1 MDVVLAS
8 KSPRRRELLYK
19 IFADFEVAP
28 SGVDEN
34 LFDKSDPLRFALAAA
49 EAKAR
54 DVAERRPS
62 ALVIAADTI
71 VCLGDEIFGKPANR
85 GEAETMLA
93 RLSGRKHRIITGMA
107 LYRKDEDRLVTG
119 FETSYVM
126 FREIARETIRA
137 YLDHH
142 EYLDK
147 AGSYA
152 IQEIGDI
159 FVEKLE
165 GDYDNVVGFPV
176 NRVRRMLKEFRAPE
190 YILEIT
196 GFDPKKGWPAGRTE
210 SGEAFIP
217 GAVVGDKV
225 RARIICWKPRVL
237 KVVETIRPSPC
248 RVEAP
253 CPHFGKCGGCA
264 FQNLEYVK
272 QLEIKDG
279 HIHRALVES
288 GIDPAEVDL
297 EPMLPSPALFG
308 YRNKMEFAFAG
319 FAGELMLGLRE
330 RAWPEKKG
338 RKKTVALNRCPI
350 FGEAAETI
358 FPLVLENANATGFSG
373 YHPVTQEGYFRNL
386 VLREAKGTGEVMSI
400 LVTKSGPLPEARG
413 WAERWIAKMPN
424 LKSVWH
430 VENDR
435 TADVVDFEGAQLLAG
450 APFIEEELGGLRFRV
465 HPQSFFQPNPG
476 AALLFYERIAARAR
490 EWKSSRALGLFCGAG
505 AIELYLS
512 RSVTRVTG
520 IDALAANIRNAEE
533 NARLN
538 AIGNAD
544 FSEGWI
550 ERSLGDDGARDLD
563 LLVLDPPREGLR
575 SQALNRVAGL
585 RIPRMIYMSCNI
597 KTFIQDAMGL
607 AAAGYRLMKLTAADF
622 FPHTP
627 HFEVLGFLER

>member
-71 VCLGDEIFGKPANR
+71 VCLGDEIFGKPADR
-85 GEAETMLA
+85 GEAEIMLA
-93 RLSGRKHRIITGMA
+93 RLSGRKHRVITGVA
-107 LYRKDEDRLVTG
+107 LYRKDEDRLVAG
-119 FETSYVM
+119 FETSYVL
-126 FREIARETIRA
+126 FREIAREAIGA

-152 IQEIGDI
+152 IQEIGDT

-225 RARIICWKPRVL
+225 RARIICKKPRVL
-237 KVVETIRPSPC
+237 KVVETIRPSPW
-248 RVEAP
+248 RVETP

-272 QLEIKDG
+272 QLEIKDS
-279 HIHRALVES
+279 HIRRALVES

-297 EPMLPSPALFG
+297 EPMLPSPSLFG
-308 YRNKMEFAFAG
+308 YRNKG
-319 FAGELMLGLRE
+319 SVG
-330 RAWPEKKG
+330 
-338 RKKTVALNRCPI
+338 
-350 FGEAAETI
+350 TI
-358 FPLVLENANATGFSG
+358 
-373 YHPVTQEGYFRNL
+373 
-386 VLREAKGTGEVMSI
+386 
-400 LVTKSGPLPEARG
+400 
-413 WAERWIAKMPN
+413 
-424 LKSVWH
+424 
-430 VENDR
+430 
-435 TADVVDFEGAQLLAG
+435 
-450 APFIEEELGGLRFRV
+450 
-465 HPQSFFQPNPG
+465 
-476 AALLFYERIAARAR
+476 
-490 EWKSSRALGLFCGAG
+490 
-505 AIELYLS
+505 
-512 RSVTRVTG
+512 
-520 IDALAANIRNAEE
+520 
-533 NARLN
+533 
-538 AIGNAD
+538 
-544 FSEGWI
+544 
-550 ERSLGDDGARDLD
+550 
-563 LLVLDPPREGLR
+563 
-575 SQALNRVAGL
+575 
-585 RIPRMIYMSCNI
+585 
-597 KTFIQDAMGL
+597 
-607 AAAGYRLMKLTAADF
+607 
-622 FPHTP
+622 
-627 HFEVLGFLER
+627 